1 MRWKALA
8 TDFDGTLAE
17 MGAVSP
23 ATREAIAALR
33 RDGGKVVLVTGRLYS
48 DFSGLGISPEDLAD
62 LVVAENGALLVDPR
76 DGTAFAFGT
85 APPSNFASEL
95 IRRGANPV
103 TVGRT
108 IVATVE
114 PFETLALE
122 LVREMGLEHQII
134 FNKGAVM
141 ILPPGVNKASGLV
154 AAAQRL
160 GLSPSD
166 FVGVGDG
173 ENDHALLQVCGL
185 AAAVANALPALLQE
199 VRYVTTEPAGAGV
212 TELIEAMRS
221 GALDSLVDAGG
232 IP

>member
-17 MGAVSP
+17 SGAVSP
-23 ATREAIAALR
+23 ATSEAIAGFR
-33 RDGGKVVLVTGRLYS
+33 HGGGKVVLVTGRLYS
-48 DFSGLGISPEDLAD
+48 DFSGLGISPGDFAD

-76 DGTAFAFGT
+76 NDTAFSFGA
-85 APPSNFASEL
+85 APPPNFASEL
-95 IRRGANPV
+95 IRRGASPV

-114 PFETLALE
+114 PFEALALE
-122 LVREMGLEHQII
+122 LIREIGLEHQII

-141 ILPPGVNKASGLV
+141 VLPPGVNKASGLV

-199 VRYVTTEPAGAGV
+199 VGYVTTEPAGAGV
-212 TELIEAMRS
+212 AELIDAMRS
-221 GALDSLVDAGG
+221 GALDSLVETGSDA
-232 IP
+232 

>member
-23 ATREAIAALR
+23 ATREAIAGFR
-33 RDGGKVVLVTGRLYS
+33 QDGGKVVLVTGRLYS
-48 DFSGLGISPEDLAD
+48 DFSGLGISLEEFAD
-62 LVVAENGALLVDPR
+62 MVVAENGALLVDPR
-76 DGTAFAFGT
+76 DGTAFSFG
-85 APPSNFASEL
+85 APPPPNFASEL
-95 IRRGANPV
+95 IRRGASPV
-103 TVGRT
+103 TFGRT

-114 PFETLALE
+114 PFESLALE

-141 ILPPGVNKASGLV
+141 VLPPGVNKASGLV
-154 AAAQRL
+154 AAAQRM

-185 AAAVANALPALLQE
+185 SAAVANALPALLQE
-199 VRYVTTEPAGAGV
+199 VMYVTTEPAGAGV
-212 TELIEAMRS
+212 AELIAAMRS
-221 GALDSLVDAGG
+221 GALNSLVETGG
-232 IP
+232 IS